1 MADPMRSADA
11 GGAPALVTDTERLLP
26 VVVAL
31 LSALDRTETN
41 FIKAVNGR
49 PVRDMDETLAENRAA
64 ALLAAQWIPVPSGLI
79 R

>member
-1 MADPMRSADA
+1 MSDGPE
-11 GGAPALVTDTERLLP
+11 APALVTDTERLLP